1 MQQAPNLKKEERRK
15 LKAEGQ
21 EWSVAAGCGLKV
33 ESSGLKVE
41 SSRLKVESSR
51 LKVEGSR
58 LKVEGLKL
66 KVESSMLKVQ
76 CSTFNVQCSMYK
88 ASILCSFIMLL
99 FFSSCTST
107 KNTNYF
113 QGIKNDTTIT
123 NLVSKDFEPKI
134 QKGDLLS
141 ITVASLSPENTA
153 IYNAPQNIQGTATG
167 YLVDKDGN
175 INFFKLDTLH
185 VEGMTR
191 KELKER
197 LEKDLTPYLAQT
209 VVAVGFLNRH
219 VTMIGAIS
227 SVLPMPNDN
236 MTILDAISS
245 AGGIGDNGKKDDILV
260 IREKDNSKEF
270 KKLDLT
276 NESIFHS
283 PYFYLQ
289 PNDIIYIKPVKKKTD
304 NTARI
309 ISYVTAGIS
318 FVFLIIDRIIK

>member
-1 MQQAPNLKKEERRK
+1 MQQSPNSKKYPRQVSHERQVLSGGSKVKAKDSILKIE
-15 LKAEGQ
+15 
-21 EWSVAAGCGLKV
+21 CPI
-33 ESSGLKVE
+33 
-41 SSRLKVESSR
+41 
-51 LKVEGSR
+51 
-58 LKVEGLKL
+58 
-66 KVESSMLKVQ
+66 
-76 CSTFNVQCSMYK
+76 FNVQFSMFK
-88 ASILCSFIMLL
+88 MAILCGFILL
-99 FFSSCTST
+99 VFFSSCTST

-113 QGIKNDTTIT
+113 QGITKDTTIT
-123 NLVSKDFEPKI
+123 NLVSKDFEPRI

-153 IYNAPQNIQGTATG
+153 IYNAPQNIQGPATG
-167 YLVDKDGN
+167 YLVDENGN

-191 KELKER
+191 KELKET

-219 VTMIGAIS
+219 VTMIGALS
-227 SVLPMPNDN
+227 TVLPMPNDN

-245 AGGIGDNGKKDDILV
+245 AGGIGDNGRKNDILV
-260 IREKDNSKEF
+260 IREKNNTKEF

-276 NESIFHS
+276 DESIFHS

-289 PNDIIYIKPVKKKTD
+289 PNDIVYIKPVKKKTD